1 MFRTENTR
9 ILSTVALTSCLLTG
23 APHLAAEETTPPTS
37 PEAHLELLQARY
49 LSDRQAGVEG
59 IAALDAAQQQACVDR
74 LMELIDAED
83 WRWKKAAAKALAA
96 IGTTAAKRLPGILE
110 RMRTALEVGKP
121 QHFHLLSDT
130 AAGLL
135 GREPDRLRPVFDLM
149 RTAMAEDDPARYE
162 KLAAA
167 LHADDAD
174 LVATLTAIIRAAEGE
189 SRAQAISALAELGGP
204 QAAPILAEI
213 MKDGG
218 NHISLR
224 EEAAVA
230 LGRLGGDT
238 AVTSLTGMVEDPATE
253 TRLRSRAI
261 LALAAAAGA
270 DAVPSL
276 ITATQDGTGDIR
288 RQAVEA
294 LAGLGTDAA
303 PAMDILLAVGA
314 DEEEPMQRHIQKT
327 IQKIKADNQPP
338 QVEAVNASCNE
349 GKSTTL
355 ELPVTAV
362 DDLPFVLKT
371 DIAEQPQHGSLER
384 TGPATFVYHSEPGFK
399 GEDMFEWVGTDG
411 QDKSEPVACTVDVQP
426 DTEGPQIVSV
436 MGNGKASLRV
446 TFNEEVTEAS
456 AADAGNYSVDQG
468 ITVSAAELAED
479 GRSVVLETTALADG
493 ADYTLSASGIADRS
507 KANNTADAQRSFTYE
522 SELPGLVYRYY
533 ETKDFDALTGD
544 PDAVEPTATGT
555 VDTFGKEPAQRGKN
569 YALDFSGTIKIQQA
583 GEHVFYTASD
593 DGSHLWIDGEM
604 IVDNGGMHGVEEQ
617 SGTLELSPG
626 SHEIRV
632 FFYQGGGGHDLI
644 VRWQAPG
651 ADKEEIP
658 AKVLF
663 HLPGAE

>member
-1 MFRTENTR
+1 MITASKITAFIT
-9 ILSTVALTSCLLTG
+9 IIALLSSGMASI
-23 APHLAAEETTPPTS
+23 AAAEDNGDAQADAGTPG
-37 PEAHLELLQARY
+37 EYIELIQARY
-49 LSDRQAGVEG
+49 LDERRKGVAG
-59 IAALDAAQQQACVDR
+59 IANLDEEAQGRIVDDLMNLLDVANWQTQLHATKALQKIGPQ
-74 LMELIDAED
+74 
-83 WRWKKAAAKALAA
+83 AKAQVPNL
-96 IGTTAAKRLPGILE
+96 LE
-110 RMRTALEVGKP
+110 RMKTAIGNKDASL
-121 QHFHLLSDT
+121 FD
-130 AAGLL
+130 LL
-135 GREPDRLRPVFDLM
+135 GRTVAKLKGRKAEDLKGM
-149 RTAMAEDDPARYE
+149 FTMMKTAMEEGNIEQYD
-162 KLAAA
+162 KLS
-167 LHADDAD
+167 
-174 LVATLTAIIRAAEGE
+174 ATLGAKGKEAV
-189 SRAQAISALAELGGP
+189 
-204 QAAPILAEI
+204 PIL
-213 MKDGG
+213 
-218 NHISLR
+218 IS
-224 EEAAVA
+224 
-230 LGRLGGDT
+230 
-238 AVTSLTGMVEDPATE
+238 MVEESQDM
-253 TRLRSRAI
+253 LRK
-261 LALAAAAGA
+261 
-270 DAVPSL
+270 
-276 ITATQDGTGDIR
+276 
-288 RQAVEA
+288 QAVDA

-303 PAMDILLAVGA
+303 PAVDTLLAVGA
-314 DEEEPMQRHIQKT
+314 DEEKPMQRHIQKT

-651 ADKEEIP
+651 ADKEEVP

-663 HLPGAE
+663 HLPGTE